1 MQVVR
6 LSSPSARLT
15 RRVKPRSVNSAPGLF
30 DGRLDHLIVAALDQ
44 HVGDR
49 AAQGLA
55 GRNRHQMRLAL
66 AARILDQGLVVE
78 PHRLRQ
84 HRACH
89 LDDVIESQRA
99 DRERRGGV
107 DRGETVGQQHLGRGF
122 DVIDQALEDIV
133 EQPDL
138 FVRIVH
144 RAVDE
149 EIGHPAQ
156 GLDPAGDGPVRKRGL
171 QFVEQTSGGGERLG
185 GFRNHDSVLEQKPAT
200 DSPPPELK
208 YVGSGAGNAVASLC
222 LGCIKRA
229 VGAREKY
236 VRRFVR
242 IQRCNAC
249 RHRHLH
255 AGRECA
261 PVEIGNDGAQPVE
274 RPHGAGRCPCRAAPA
289 GIPRRR
295 SGRTGRRCGCWRT
308 W

>member
-15 RRVKPRSVNSAPGLF
+15 RRVKPRSVNSRARIVH
-30 DGRLDHLIVAALDQ
+30 GRLDHLIVAALDQ

-84 HRACH
+84 HGTCH
-89 LDDVIESQRA
+89 LDDIIESKRA
-99 DRERRGGV
+99 DGERRGGV

-122 DVIDQALEDIV
+122 DVVDQALEDIV

-138 FVRIVH
+138 LVRIVH

-149 EIGHPAQ
+149 EIGYPAQ
-156 GLDPAGDGPVRKRGL
+156 GLYPARDGSVRKGGL
-171 QFVEQTSGGGERLG
+171 QLIEQTSGRGRSGRGRLG
-185 GFRNHDSVLEQKPAT
+185 GFRNHDSVLEQKPAA

-229 VGAREKY
+229 VGARE
-236 VRRFVR
+236 
-242 IQRCNAC
+242 
-249 RHRHLH
+249 
-255 AGRECA
+255 EC
-261 PVEIGNDGAQPVE
+261 V
-274 RPHGAGRCPCRAAPA
+274 
-289 GIPRRR
+289 
-295 SGRTGRRCGCWRT
+295 
-308 W
+308 